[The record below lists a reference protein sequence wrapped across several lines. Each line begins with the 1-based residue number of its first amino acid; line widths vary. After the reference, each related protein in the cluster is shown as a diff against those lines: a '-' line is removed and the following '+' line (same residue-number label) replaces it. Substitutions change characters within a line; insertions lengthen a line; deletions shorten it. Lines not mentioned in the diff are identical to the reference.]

1 MESTLM
7 YLIIFLFVLLLGVNI
22 YFRIKVIRA
31 FNLLKNQRIQFDAS
45 LVFQKE
51 KLQNEVLKKY
61 PTQAD
66 TILSFARYLKYSISM
81 AIVLIALIT
90 LFGGV
95 LMYYRQHG

>member
-1 MESTLM
+1 MERTLM
-7 YLIIFLFVLLLGVNI
+7 YLIVFLFVLLLGVNI

-31 FNLLKNQRIQFDAS
+31 FNVLKKQRIQFDAS

-51 KLQNEVLKKY
+51 RLKNEVLVKY
-61 PTQAD
+61 PLQAEAIQ
-66 TILSFARYLKYSISM
+66 TFARYLKYSISM

-95 LMYYRQHG
+95 LMYYRQNG

>member
-1 MESTLM
+1 MERTLM
-7 YLIIFLFVLLLGVNI
+7 YLIVFLFVLLLGVNV

-31 FNLLKNQRIQFDAS
+31 FNVLKKQRIQFDAS

-51 KLQNEVLKKY
+51 RLKNEVLVKY
-61 PTQAD
+61 PRQAEAIQ
-66 TILSFARYLKYSISM
+66 TFARYLKYSISM

-95 LMYYRQHG
+95 LMYYRQNG

>member
-7 YLIIFLFVLLLGVNI
+7 YVIIFLFVVLLGVNI

-31 FNLLKNQRIQFDAS
+31 FNVLKNQRIQFDAS

-51 KLQNEVLKKY
+51 KLKNEVLLKY
-61 PTQAD
+61 PEHAD
-66 TILSFARYLKYSISM
+66 TIQSFAHNLKYSISM

-95 LMYYRQHG
+95 LMYYRQNG